1 MALTGDYKLI
11 STDDMLQGHAELCIH
26 AYGFVKSMALKCA
39 IELALPGPIHGHG
52 GGATL
57 GELATIIALPPSR
70 LPRLRRLMRVLTVSG
85 VFSVQNQQPD
95 DPAGCAAVVYGLT
108 AASRLLV
115 GDGEA
120 SSGLPRLV
128 SLMVDPNLTAPF
140 SGMSAWFMD
149 DEQPRSFFEMHHG
162 EDMWEMAA
170 RDAALSRTIGDGMT
184 DDSRFVVEVLLREG
198 RARDVFSGV
207 RSMVDVG
214 GGTGTIAKAIAAAF
228 PHVECSV
235 LDLPHVVAEAPAD
248 GEVRFIA
255 GDMFEHIPPADAVLL
270 KAAMWF
276 SLETVT
282 PDAST
287 GTAIAVTG
295 HISRRP
301 WPAMWVGK
309 AFVLQPTPADATT
322 GMGFRCTSHCIAPGD
337 DGGDV
342 RFAATGFSDA
352 TTIHGS
358 VGTVYLRGLRPFSM
372 AAMTAT
378 RCCNQAIHFCWNRP
392 WELLQPETT
401 AVAMAMSVMHDW
413 RDDECVKILRRCKE
427 AIPSREAGG
436 KVIIINMV
444 VGSEKSKGNSTKK
457 EEAQALY
464 DLFLMV
470 FEGGEREEHEW
481 EKIFL
486 EAGFS
491 GYNIIPVLGTR
502 SIIEVYP

>member
-11 STDDMLQGHAELCIH
+11 STEDMLQGHAELCIH

-39 IELALPGPIHGHG
+39 IELGIPGAIHGNG
-52 GGATL
+52 GGASL
-57 GELATIIALPPSR
+57 GELATIIALPLSR

-85 VFSVQNQQPD
+85 VFSVEHQQPD
-95 DPAGCAAVVYGLT
+95 DSV
-108 AASRLLV
+108 
-115 GDGEA
+115 
-120 SSGLPRLV
+120 
-128 SLMVDPNLTAPF
+128 
-140 SGMSAWFMD
+140 
-149 DEQPRSFFEMHHG
+149 
-162 EDMWEMAA
+162 
-170 RDAALSRTIGDGMT
+170 GDGMT
-184 DDSRFVVEVLLREG
+184 DDSRFVVEVILREG

-255 GDMFEHIPPADAVLL
+255 GDMFDHIPPADAVLL
-270 KAAMWF
+270 K
-276 SLETVT
+276 
-282 PDAST
+282 
-287 GTAIAVTG
+287 
-295 HISRRP
+295 
-301 WPAMWVGK
+301 
-309 AFVLQPTPADATT
+309 
-322 GMGFRCTSHCIAPGD
+322 
-337 DGGDV
+337 
-342 RFAATGFSDA
+342 
-352 TTIHGS
+352 
-358 VGTVYLRGLRPFSM
+358 
-372 AAMTAT
+372 
-378 RCCNQAIHFCWNRP
+378 
-392 WELLQPETT
+392 
-401 AVAMAMSVMHDW
+401 SVMHDW

-464 DLFLMV
+464 DLFLMA

-491 GYNIIPVLGTR
+491 GYNIIPALGIR

>member
-11 STDDMLQGHAELCIH
+11 STEDMLQGHAELCIH

-39 IELALPGPIHGHG
+39 IELGIPGAIHGNG
-52 GGATL
+52 GGASL
-57 GELATIIALPPSR
+57 GELATIIALPLSR

-85 VFSVQNQQPD
+85 VFSVEHQQPD
-95 DPAGCAAVVYGLT
+95 DSVGCAVAVYGLT
-108 AASRLLV
+108 SASRLLV
-115 GDGEA
+115 GDGET
-120 SSGLPRLV
+120 SSGLSSLV

-162 EDMWEMAA
+162 EDMWDMAA
-170 RDAALSRTIGDGMT
+170 REAALSRTIGDGMT
-184 DDSRFVVEVLLREG
+184 DDSRFVVEVILREG

-255 GDMFEHIPPADAVLL
+255 GDMFDHIPPADAVLL
-270 KAAMWF
+270 K
-276 SLETVT
+276 
-282 PDAST
+282 
-287 GTAIAVTG
+287 
-295 HISRRP
+295 
-301 WPAMWVGK
+301 
-309 AFVLQPTPADATT
+309 
-322 GMGFRCTSHCIAPGD
+322 
-337 DGGDV
+337 
-342 RFAATGFSDA
+342 
-352 TTIHGS
+352 
-358 VGTVYLRGLRPFSM
+358 
-372 AAMTAT
+372 
-378 RCCNQAIHFCWNRP
+378 
-392 WELLQPETT
+392 
-401 AVAMAMSVMHDW
+401 SVMHDW

-464 DLFLMV
+464 DLFLMA

-491 GYNIIPVLGTR
+491 GYNIIPALGIR

>member
-11 STDDMLQGHAELCIH
+11 STEDMLQGHAELCIH

-39 IELALPGPIHGHG
+39 IELGIPGAIHGNG

-85 VFSVQNQQPD
+85 VFSVQHQQPD
-95 DPAGCAAVVYGLT
+95 D
-108 AASRLLV
+108 
-115 GDGEA
+115 
-120 SSGLPRLV
+120 
-128 SLMVDPNLTAPF
+128 
-140 SGMSAWFMD
+140 SA
-149 DEQPRSFFEMHHG
+149 
-162 EDMWEMAA
+162 
-170 RDAALSRTIGDGMT
+170 GDGMT

-235 LDLPHVVAEAPAD
+235 LDLPHVVAEAPAG
-248 GEVRFIA
+248 GEVRFIE

-270 KAAMWF
+270 K
-276 SLETVT
+276 
-282 PDAST
+282 
-287 GTAIAVTG
+287 
-295 HISRRP
+295 
-301 WPAMWVGK
+301 
-309 AFVLQPTPADATT
+309 
-322 GMGFRCTSHCIAPGD
+322 
-337 DGGDV
+337 
-342 RFAATGFSDA
+342 
-352 TTIHGS
+352 
-358 VGTVYLRGLRPFSM
+358 
-372 AAMTAT
+372 
-378 RCCNQAIHFCWNRP
+378 
-392 WELLQPETT
+392 
-401 AVAMAMSVMHDW
+401 SVMHDW

-491 GYNIIPVLGTR
+491 GYSIIPMLGIR

>member
-11 STDDMLQGHAELCIH
+11 STEDMLQGHAELCIH

-39 IELALPGPIHGHG
+39 IELGIPGAIHGNG
-52 GGATL
+52 GGASL
-57 GELATIIALPPSR
+57 GELATIIALPLSR

-85 VFSVQNQQPD
+85 VFSVEHQQPD
-95 DPAGCAAVVYGLT
+95 DSVGCAVAVYGLT
-108 AASRLLV
+108 SASRLLV
-115 GDGEA
+115 GDGET
-120 SSGLPRLV
+120 SSGLSSLV

-162 EDMWEMAA
+162 EDMWDMAA
-170 RDAALSRTIGDGMT
+170 REAALSRTIGDGMT
-184 DDSRFVVEVLLREG
+184 DDSRFVVEVILREG

-248 GEVRFIA
+248 GE
-255 GDMFEHIPPADAVLL
+255 
-270 KAAMWF
+270 
-276 SLETVT
+276 
-282 PDAST
+282 
-287 GTAIAVTG
+287 
-295 HISRRP
+295 
-301 WPAMWVGK
+301 
-309 AFVLQPTPADATT
+309 
-322 GMGFRCTSHCIAPGD
+322 
-337 DGGDV
+337 
-342 RFAATGFSDA
+342 
-352 TTIHGS
+352 
-358 VGTVYLRGLRPFSM
+358 
-372 AAMTAT
+372 
-378 RCCNQAIHFCWNRP
+378 
-392 WELLQPETT
+392 
-401 AVAMAMSVMHDW
+401 SVMHDW

-427 AIPSREAGG
+427 AIPTREAGG

-464 DLFLMV
+464 DLFLMA

-491 GYNIIPVLGTR
+491 GYNIIPALGIR